1 MEQIILSITILAVIA
16 LVFILGRELLCW
28 YWKINQHI
36 NNQAKQI
43 ELLEN
48 AIQQI
53 TETKDEISASYKIL
67 KEELKNSTTNQLNHE
82 HQTKLHL
89 SSGQGERQT

>member
-1 MEQIILSITILAVIA
+1 MEQFGLLCLFLGVAIII
-16 LVFILGRELLCW
+16 FIVCRELLCW

-48 AIQQI
+48 VIQQI
-53 TETKDEISASYKIL
+53 TENQRRSISLLQNIERGIKEI
-67 KEELKNSTTNQLNHE
+67 NNQSTQ
-82 HQTKLHL
+82 K
-89 SSGQGERQT
+89 

>member
-36 NNQAKQI
+36 SNQAKQI

-48 AIQQI
+48 AIRQI
-53 TETKDEISASYKIL
+53 TENQRRSINLLQDIERGIKEI
-67 KEELKNSTTNQLNHE
+67 NNHLT
-82 HQTKLHL
+82 QK
-89 SSGQGERQT
+89 

>member
-1 MEQIILSITILAVIA
+1 MPILRSCYHYFYRMPRTPM
-16 LVFILGRELLCW
+16 LVLED
-28 YWKINQHI
+28 KPEHI

-53 TETKDEISASYKIL
+53 TENQRRSISLLQNIERGIKEI
-67 KEELKNSTTNQLNHE
+67 NNQSTQ
-82 HQTKLHL
+82 K
-89 SSGQGERQT
+89 

>member
-1 MEQIILSITILAVIA
+1 MEQFGLLCLFLVVAIII
-16 LVFILGRELLCW
+16 FIVCRELLCW

-53 TETKDEISASYKIL
+53 TENQRRSISLLQNIERGIKEI
-67 KEELKNSTTNQLNHE
+67 NNQSTQ
-82 HQTKLHL
+82 K
-89 SSGQGERQT
+89 

>member
-36 NNQAKQI
+36 SNQAKQI

-53 TETKDEISASYKIL
+53 TENQRRSINLLQDIERGIKEI
-67 KEELKNSTTNQLNHE
+67 NNHLT
-82 HQTKLHL
+82 QK
-89 SSGQGERQT
+89 

>member
-1 MEQIILSITILAVIA
+1 MEQFGLLCLLFGGAVI
-16 LVFILGRELLCW
+16 VFIVCRELLCW

-43 ELLEN
+43 ELLEK

-53 TETKDEISASYKIL
+53 TENQRRSISLLQNIERGI
-67 KEELKNSTTNQLNHE
+67 KEFNNQSTQ
-82 HQTKLHL
+82 
-89 SSGQGERQT
+89 S